1 MQKRFV
7 VIPAVPI
14 EKDSFRVGA
23 RFFSNTVSGGYD
35 LYDNLKK
42 LRIKLGHQRR
52 EVAEMDCARHNEGAH
67 HTEEHVYP
75 SLETA

>member
-14 EKDSFRVGA
+14 EQDSFRVGN

-35 LYDNLKK
+35 LYDNVNK

-52 EVAEMDCARHNEGAH
+52 DMADMDCARHNESAQRIDGPA
-67 HTEEHVYP
+67 YP
-75 SLETA
+75 VLETA